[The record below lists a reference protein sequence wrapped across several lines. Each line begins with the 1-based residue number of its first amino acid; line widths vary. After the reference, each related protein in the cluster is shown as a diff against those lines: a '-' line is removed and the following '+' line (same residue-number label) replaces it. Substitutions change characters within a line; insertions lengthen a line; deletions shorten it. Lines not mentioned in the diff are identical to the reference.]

1 MIICLRTEGSNGSL
15 FRTWWFQWLSD
26 TELKGKMVKYL
37 GGERKELNTMK
48 KFISAGT
55 AGIAGRIAAQPFE
68 YLKNGIH
75 ANSLQ
80 KVSVFNN
87 FQILFGLKRLL
98 FTYKLKRV
106 MSSVISNS
114 PHAFIITGLLF
125 FVWELCQN
133 NIRFV

>member
-1 MIICLRTEGSNGSL
+1 MLLVNTY
-15 FRTWWFQWLSD
+15 W
-26 TELKGKMVKYL
+26 KMVKYL